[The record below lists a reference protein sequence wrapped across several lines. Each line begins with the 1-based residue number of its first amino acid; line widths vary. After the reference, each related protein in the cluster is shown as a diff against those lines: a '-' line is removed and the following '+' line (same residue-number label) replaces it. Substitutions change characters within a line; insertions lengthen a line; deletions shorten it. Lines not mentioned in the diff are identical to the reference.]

1 MTIDK
6 KNNDKIDQL
15 LQTRQDCAF
24 KYAHATKDLL
34 EMGIKVMLA
43 SSGELAVPASY
54 NEHLHKFNRSNLEFE
69 WLAKYDGSRPD
80 TAQFDDLGEE
90 HHFAEIDQSKLKSI
104 SYISN
109 FNWPTDNAEKRVI
122 VTLNFENGMFEFSNG
137 FISQEDKG
145 KILEPITGPKKLI
158 LLAKKRQSAT
168 VGELAE
174 DLKEFYPPTDEIFF
188 YNRFMIGFETE
199 TKKKVLLIQPTG
211 NIDLWEIK

>member
-6 KNNDKIDQL
+6 NNNDKIDQL
-15 LQTRQDCAF
+15 LQTRQDSVF
-24 KYAHATKDLL
+24 KYSRATKDLL
-34 EMGIKVMLA
+34 DMGLKVMLA
-43 SSGELAVPASY
+43 STGELTVPASY

-90 HHFAEIDQSKLKSI
+90 HHFGEIDQGKLKSI
-104 SYISN
+104 SLISN

-122 VTLNFENGMFEFSNG
+122 VTLNFETGMFEFLNG
-137 FISQEDKG
+137 FIPQEVLG
-145 KILEPITGPKKLI
+145 QLLEPIAGPKKLI

-174 DLKEFYPPTDEIFF
+174 ELREFYPPTDEIFF
-188 YNRFMIGFETE
+188 YNRFLLGFETE
-199 TKKKVLLIQPTG
+199 TKKRVLLIQPTG
-211 NIDLWEIK
+211 NVDLWEIK